1 MELFY
6 GSGSDNSKLDSLRG
20 GSESGF
26 LEYPCYYL
34 KNYGKIE
41 YTNITF
47 SKAARKDNSITGQ
60 TASQQV
66 LYYLNVHL
74 SGTIMSIQ

>member
-34 KNYGKIE
+34 KNYWQNWIYKYYFQGK
-41 YTNITF
+41 T
-47 SKAARKDNSITGQ
+47 
-60 TASQQV
+60 TA
-66 LYYLNVHL
+66 
-74 SGTIMSIQ
+74 